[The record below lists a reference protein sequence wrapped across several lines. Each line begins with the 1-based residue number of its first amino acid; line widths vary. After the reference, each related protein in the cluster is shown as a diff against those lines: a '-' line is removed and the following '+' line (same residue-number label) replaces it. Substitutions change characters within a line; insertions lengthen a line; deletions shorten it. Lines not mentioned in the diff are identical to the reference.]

1 MQIKTKI
8 LKSNKRNI
16 IIASEL
22 LKKNKIVGIPTET
35 VYGLGGRADNDNT
48 IKKIFNIKNRP
59 FNTPLILHYKN
70 SECALN
76 DIFYDDFVV
85 PMLKGDNRYIQIV
98 WNVLIF
104 HIWNR
109 IN

>member
-1 MQIKTKI
+1 MPIS
-8 LKSNKRNI
+8 LFLRENFS
-16 IIASEL
+16 SEL
-22 LKKNKIVGIPTET
+22 RHYLSKKNLKKNGFI
-35 VYGLGGRADNDNT
+35 
-48 IKKIFNIKNRP
+48 
-59 FNTPLILHYKN
+59 
-70 SECALN
+70 N